1 MAAQKFVLQRVLFMY
16 VALDKAECT
25 EMVDIYTLTVSIF
38 NNEKF
43 SLFAPEELP
52 FEISIVIPN
61 IHLANYSIQVHFLMK
76 NKFVLIKS

>member
-1 MAAQKFVLQRVLFMY
+1 MY
-16 VALDKAECT
+16 MALDKAECT

-38 NNEKF
+38 YNEKS

-52 FEISIVIPN
+52 REIFIVIAN
-61 IHLANYSIQVHFLMK
+61 IQLANYSIQVRFLMN

>member
-1 MAAQKFVLQRVLFMY
+1 M
-16 VALDKAECT
+16 ALDEAESA

-38 NNEKF
+38 YDEKF

-52 FEISIVIPN
+52 REIFIVIVN
-61 IHLANYSIQVHFLMK
+61 IQLANCAIQVHFLMN